1 MSRAIN
7 ATDVGNHIG
16 ELIQQVVEQQQPVII
31 ESEGKPQVVM
41 LSIPEY
47 ERLLSA
53 NRVEVGQ
60 TPLGR
65 KLWQIRQQIVATGE
79 PLLDWDEV
87 NQEVAERRGENRQDI
102 A

>member
-1 MSRAIN
+1 MSRAID
-7 ATDVGNHIG
+7 ATEVGNHIS
-16 ELIQQVVEQQQPVII
+16 ELIQQVVEQQQPLII

-41 LSIPEY
+41 LSIAEY

-65 KLWQIRQQIVATGE
+65 KLYRIRQQIVATGE

-87 NQEVAERRGENRQDI
+87 NREVAERRGENG
-102 A
+102 

>member
-1 MSRAIN
+1 MSRAID
-7 ATDVGNHIG
+7 ATEVGKHIS
-16 ELIQQVVEQQQPVII
+16 ELIQQVVEQQQPLII

-41 LSIPEY
+41 LSIAEY

-65 KLWQIRQQIVATGE
+65 KLSRIRQQIVAMGE
-79 PLLDWDEV
+79 PLLGWDEV
-87 NQEVAERRGENRQDI
+87 NREVADCRGENRQDI

>member
-1 MSRAIN
+1 MSRAID
-7 ATDVGNHIG
+7 ATEVGKHIS
-16 ELIQQVVEQQQPVII
+16 ELIQQVVEQQQPLII

-41 LSIPEY
+41 LSIAEY

-53 NRVEVGQ
+53 NTVEVGQ

-65 KLWQIRQQIVATGE
+65 KLSRIRQQIVAMGE
-79 PLLDWDEV
+79 PLLSWDEV
-87 NQEVAERRGENRQDI
+87 NREVADCRGENHQDI